1 MYVGMAAMLT
11 GAVLLLQNYAALV
24 SVPLFLLSITF
35 LQILPEE
42 KALAA
47 KFGDDFE
54 HYRATT
60 ARWV

>member
-1 MYVGMAAMLT
+1 MLT
-11 GAVLLLQNYAALV
+11 GAALLLQNYAALV

-42 KALAA
+42 RALAA

-54 HYRATT
+54 TYREST
-60 ARWV
+60 ARWI